1 MKKENDTKNNIKN
14 KKIPDSPEHIHK
26 KRKLQN
32 KVLKKIVENLNG
44 EGVETSVNKKEK
56 K

>member
-1 MKKENDTKNNIKN
+1 MKKNNDTENNLKNR
-14 KKIPDSPEHIHK
+14 KIPDSPEHIHK

-32 KVLKKIVENLNG
+32 KVLKMIVENLNG
-44 EGVETSVNKKEK
+44 GEETSGNKKEK